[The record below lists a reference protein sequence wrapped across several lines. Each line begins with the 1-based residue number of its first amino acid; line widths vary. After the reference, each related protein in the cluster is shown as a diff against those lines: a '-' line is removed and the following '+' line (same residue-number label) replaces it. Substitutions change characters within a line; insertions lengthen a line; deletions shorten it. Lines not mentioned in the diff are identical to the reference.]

1 MDDLHNLV
9 FDESSLLFDCYPGG
23 NDTFVFA
30 NRRLKRNEYDRAQV
44 VIRSRYGHF
53 QQGGFLERP
62 RAKGAAVRL
71 QMVGGVFSPNTA
83 RSVAAQLA
91 QLYSSNREAIPFVR
105 WERIAVNREC
115 LHIPF
120 EFSGSREVL
129 QSIVWASG
137 DDWQVELEMMRTSSA
152 RIDRGVPLVLDK
164 QQCRCDVVIRA
175 GIVQVLIDED
185 EAPPADSRLAIFR
198 HIVAARKQLDLGSHP
213 IFGIAWWKREQGR
226 ISIRPVSYFRGNDTC
241 CNETACGAAA
251 VGLALALHDGR
262 SRAVQSIMQPSGEEF
277 RVRIQPGVS
286 ESCPSRVFLTGPVT
300 LRGELNSSYQAP
312 RHEIDT
318 RIRLV
323 Q

>member
-1 MDDLHNLV
+1 MDDLYTVV

-30 NRRLKRNEYDRAQV
+30 NRRIKRNEYERAQAI
-44 VIRSRYGHF
+44 IRSRYGHF

-62 RAKGAAVRL
+62 RSKLAAVRL
-71 QMVGGVFSPNTA
+71 QMVGGGFSPNTA

-91 QLYSSNREAIPFVR
+91 DLFCSNREAIPFVR
-105 WERIAVNREC
+105 WDRISVNREC

-137 DDWQVELEMMRTSSA
+137 GEWQVELEMMRMSGA
-152 RIDRGVPLVLDK
+152 RIERAVPLVLDNRE
-164 QQCRCDVVIRA
+164 CRCDVVIRPGLA
-175 GIVQVLIDED
+175 QVLIDEN
-185 EAPPADSRLAIFR
+185 EAPFSESRLAIFR
-198 HIVAARKQLDLGSHP
+198 HIVAVRKQLDLHSHP
-213 IFGIAWWKREQGR
+213 IVGIAWWKREQER
-226 ISIRPVSYFRGNDTC
+226 LSIRPVSYYRGSDTC
-241 CNETACGAAA
+241 YNETASGTAA
-251 VGLALALHDGR
+251 VALALALHDGR

-286 ESCPSRVFLTGPVT
+286 ESCPSRVFLTGPVA

-312 RHEIDT
+312 QQQLET